1 MPSPRYQVYN
11 MRETYHELGDYQ
23 FKVVLNPRFY
33 KTGHDFRVEMFDSSN
48 RPMKHKFEVW
58 GRKINVAFT
67 IDDSVSDGVAY
78 VNVIKGNNQLARLT
92 YWVIK
97 P

>member
-11 MRETYHELGDYQ
+11 IRETYHELGEYQ

-33 KTGHDFRVEMFDSSN
+33 RTGHDFRVEMFDSAN
-48 RPMKHKFEVW
+48 QPMRYSFEVW
-58 GRKINVAFT
+58 GRKLNVKFVV
-67 IDDSVSDGVAY
+67 DGGVSDGVAHADIFRGDNR
-78 VNVIKGNNQLARLT
+78 VARLN
-92 YWVIK
+92 YWIIK